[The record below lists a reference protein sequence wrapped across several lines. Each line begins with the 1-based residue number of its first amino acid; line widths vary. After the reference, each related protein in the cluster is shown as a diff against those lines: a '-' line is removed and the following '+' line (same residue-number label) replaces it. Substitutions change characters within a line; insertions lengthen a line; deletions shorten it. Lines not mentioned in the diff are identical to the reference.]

1 MNDVEF
7 LVYRIL
13 HIVFGS
19 FWVGSALFL
28 TIILEPRLR
37 AMGPNFHGPVMGAVT
52 KVAGP
57 TLLGSGAI
65 TVVVGIIMVYRMRS
79 GTFDHFFDTGWGWAI
94 TIGFVTAV
102 AALII
107 GSVVARTS
115 NHLRSMAGAI
125 QVAGRPMTPGEE
137 AQMGTLSTRLVM
149 LARIAAALVLIALG
163 AMASVRVVGY

>member
-1 MNDVEF
+1 MNVEF
-7 LVYRIL
+7 VVYRIL

-37 AMGPNFHGPVMGAVT
+37 AMGPTFHGPVMGAVT

-57 TLLGSGAI
+57 VLLGSGAI
-65 TVVVGIIMVYRMRS
+65 TVIVGIIMTYRLRS
-79 GTFDHFFDTGWGWAI
+79 DTFDTFFDTGWGWAI

-107 GSVVARTS
+107 GSVVARLS
-115 NHLRSMAGAI
+115 GQLRGMAGAV
-125 QVAGRPMTPGEE
+125 QAAGRPPTPEE
-137 AQMGTLSTRLVM
+137 QAEMGALSKRLIM
-149 LARIAAALVLIALG
+149 LARTAAGLVLIALV
-163 AMASVRVVGY
+163 AMASARFA